1 MSHVCESNGVSGRL
15 VVRSQRDDVRAHRH
29 SPTCVLVFT
38 RPPEPGRVKTRLIP
52 TLGAEGAAAMH
63 RALVERTLA
72 VVREYGRAADAGSVI
87 RVAGEPN
94 ALPIS
99 ILDESQRIMPQ
110 QGDGLGERL
119 VHAFHAAFAE
129 GARRVMAIGTDCP
142 ELSAGRLAE
151 AGAALERADVII
163 GPALDGGY
171 YLVGMKQHQPE
182 LFQEIAWGTERVL
195 RQTCARA
202 KQLGLRVR
210 LLPALSDIDEP
221 EDLVVWRRLG
231 GTIPSHASVP
241 RAGLISVVIPT
252 LNEASRLPATLRP
265 LVNRD
270 DLEVIV
276 ADGGS
281 TDATVAIARDHGAR
295 VIATR
300 AGRARQMNAGA
311 AVALGDRLL
320 FLHADTTLPDGF
332 AEVVHTTLDRGSIAG
347 AFRLSIDGDSPW
359 LRWVE
364 RGANLRSRF
373 LQLPY
378 GDQALFMN
386 AATFYSAGG
395 FRNMPL
401 MEDYELCR
409 RLRRTG
415 CVTLASL
422 AVSTS
427 ARRWLALGIT
437 RTTLVNQLCIAGFLV
452 GVPPAVLARLYTG
465 TRRDDTGIGVGIKTR
480 SRPPTRCGHS

>member
-1 MSHVCESNGVSGRL
+1 
-15 VVRSQRDDVRAHRH
+15 
-29 SPTCVLVFT
+29 VLVFT

-142 ELSAGRLAE
+142 ELSPGRLAE
-151 AGAALERADVII
+151 AGAALERADVVI

-171 YLVGMKQHQPE
+171 YLIGMKQHQPE
-182 LFQEIAWGTERVL
+182 LFREIAWGTERVL
-195 RQTCARA
+195 RQTRARA

-281 TDATVAIARDHGAR
+281 TDATVAIARDHGVR

-311 AVALGDRLL
+311 AVASGDRLL

-347 AFRLSIDGDSPW
+347 AFRLRIDSDRRS

-364 RGANLRSRF
+364 WGANLRSQL

-378 GDQALFMN
+378 GDQGIFVSSDV
-386 AATFYSAGG
+386 FFWAGG
-395 FRNMPL
+395 FRMIPL
-401 MEDYELCR
+401 MEDFEFCR

-415 CVTLASL
+415 RIVIAPC

-427 ARRWLALGIT
+427 GRRWLSLGVV
-437 RTTLVNQLCIAGFLV
+437 RTTLVNQLCVIGFLF
-452 GVPPAVLARLYTG
+452 GVPPRFLARCY
-465 TRRDDTGIGVGIKTR
+465 
-480 SRPPTRCGHS
+480 